1 MKWRP
6 LCFFTLIEILFAYA
20 TSAQEAPRALPLEK
34 PKLTPKVLVALPN
47 YDEETS
53 TRLQIFLDNNYF
65 APGKID
71 GKMGEFFRKAL
82 VCYKFA
88 HKLPLTGAI
97 DSWLIEQVPQAY
109 TTYTIRPEDL
119 NLIGPAPSRPSEQS
133 KLKALRYGSLLEF
146 VAERYHSAEEYIQ
159 KLNPGKDWEHLNPGE
174 ELKVPNVIPFEIA
187 TLTEAFVPE
196 NPALAKRKVFIL
208 TKERVLEVYEGDQML
223 FEFPITPGSTKL
235 PAPKGEAILVPKD
248 SKLTSVADLRG
259 KKVALNKGSNVH
271 YLLVKALEKAG
282 VKYSEVEPV
291 FLAPADARAAF
302 ERGAVDA
309 WVIWD
314 PFQAAAEAATGARTL
329 ADGTG
334 VVSNYQFYF
343 SSKKFLES
351 DARIVDLVLAE
362 LSAVDDWAKGDIHA
376 VANQLAPAIGLP
388 VGVVEVALKRQSYG
402 IKPVTD
408 SVIADQQRVADTFFA
423 LGLLPKQ
430 IKISDAARRPGT

>member
-1 MKWRP
+1 MRW
-6 LCFFTLIEILFAYA
+6 
-20 TSAQEAPRALPLEK
+20 LER
-34 PKLTPKVLVALPN
+34 LVATAVLSMSIALAGVGAS
-47 YDEETS
+47 YGQDKVV
-53 TRLQIFLDNNYF
+53 RIGFQKY
-65 APGKID
+65 GKLVLLKSKGTLED
-71 GKMGEFFRKAL
+71 KLKAAGYKVVWTEFPSGPPLLEAL
-82 VCYKFA
+82 NV
-88 HKLPLTGAI
+88 GAI
-97 DSWLIEQVPQAY
+97 DFGNTGEAPPIFAQAAGAPIQY
-109 TTYTIRPEDL
+109 VAYEP
-119 NLIGPAPSRPSEQS
+119 PAPQ
-133 KLKALRYGSLLEF
+133 
-146 VAERYHSAEEYIQ
+146 
-159 KLNPGKDWEHLNPGE
+159 
-174 ELKVPNVIPFEIA
+174 
-187 TLTEAFVPE
+187 
-196 NPALAKRKVFIL
+196 
-208 TKERVLEVYEGDQML
+208 
-223 FEFPITPGSTKL
+223 
-235 PAPKGEAILVPKD
+235 GEAILAPKD

-351 DARIVDLVLAE
+351 YPGIVDLVLAE
-362 LSAVDDWAKGDIHA
+362 LREVDDWAKSDIHA

>member
-1 MKWRP
+1 MRW
-6 LCFFTLIEILFAYA
+6 
-20 TSAQEAPRALPLEK
+20 LER
-34 PKLTPKVLVALPN
+34 LVATAVLSMSIALAGVGAS
-47 YDEETS
+47 YGQDKVV
-53 TRLQIFLDNNYF
+53 RIGFQKY
-65 APGKID
+65 GKLVLLKSKGTLED
-71 GKMGEFFRKAL
+71 KLRAAGYKVQWTEFPSGPPLLEAL
-82 VCYKFA
+82 NV
-88 HKLPLTGAI
+88 GAI
-97 DSWLIEQVPQAY
+97 DFGNTGEAPPIFAQAA
-109 TTYTIRPEDL
+109 
-119 NLIGPAPSRPSEQS
+119 GAPIQ
-133 KLKALRYGSLLEF
+133 Y
-146 VAERYHSAEEYIQ
+146 VA
-159 KLNPGKDWEHLNPGE
+159 
-174 ELKVPNVIPFEIA
+174 
-187 TLTEAFVPE
+187 
-196 NPALAKRKVFIL
+196 
-208 TKERVLEVYEGDQML
+208 YE
-223 FEFPITPGSTKL
+223 P
-235 PAPKGEAILVPKD
+235 PAPKGEAVLVPKD

-282 VKYSEVEPV
+282 IKYSEVEPV

-329 ADGTG
+329 TDGTG
-334 VVSNYQFYF
+334 IVSNYQFYF

-351 DARIVDLVLAE
+351 GSGIVDLVLAE

-408 SVIADQQRVADTFFA
+408 SVVADQQRVADTFFA